1 MGIVRPT
8 PQATPGAAI
17 RGEAGTADV
26 VAVLALLGA
35 VLLSIGAGVAPVS
48 AASGAPRVTSAESFA
63 CRVLGEAIVPPG
75 ARSTKVVRSELLDEP
90 FQMIGI
96 GGLVDVHRFYLVDGP
111 AGAVADY
118 LEAHLPRGATQVA
131 EGSVGAAPDVA
142 PELAYALPASG
153 PHEYLAELAYVVAA
167 VGRDVVEFR
176 VDAQVVWEPSRPV
189 AERAPATGV
198 VQVTGYSGS
207 SAEGGSSGPVTF
219 TVSGARARSLLS
231 ALNGLPLGPRGWCL
245 EKSLLFRIVVR
256 PARGAPPSFDADGWA
271 CAGDV
276 LVTAHGRVLP
286 DLYDAHCLLL
296 RAVVA
301 VLPACEAYGTRAA
314 RTGCDP
320 RPAAVPAHGSGI
332 SASAFASLTK
342 IALDM
347 AADNGDAR
355 PRSVVAV
362 ATTHAVALA
371 IATPGD
377 LTPTVPAGE
386 RVYLVVMRGS
396 FTGYEAAPPSGA
408 VLPTGSYL
416 SFVVSEKTFRVTD
429 WGLGAI
435 PPPRPLPAGRNRPSP
450 RLSGSTSRRPR
461 QRP

>member
-286 DLYDAHCLLL
+286 DLYDADCLLL
-296 RAVVA
+296 RGRRRGSA
-301 VLPACEAYGTRAA
+301 GA
-314 RTGCDP
+314 RGVRDP
-320 RPAAVPAHGSGI
+320 RREDRLRSAAGRGARPWFGDLCLGVRESDEDRPGHGGRQRRCS
-332 SASAFASLTK
+332 SEERCRRR
-342 IALDM
+342 D
-347 AADNGDAR
+347 DAR
-355 PRSVVAV
+355 RGAGDRHPR
-362 ATTHAVALA
+362 
-371 IATPGD
+371 
-377 LTPTVPAGE
+377 
-386 RVYLVVMRGS
+386 
-396 FTGYEAAPPSGA
+396 
-408 VLPTGSYL
+408 
-416 SFVVSEKTFRVTD
+416 
-429 WGLGAI
+429 
-435 PPPRPLPAGRNRPSP
+435 
-450 RLSGSTSRRPR
+450 
-461 QRP
+461 